1 MMQRLP
7 TDRAGIARAA
17 KWLRAGRLVAFP
29 TETVYGLGADACNPA
44 AVRHIFAVKGRP
56 ADHPVIV
63 HLPVA
68 AAMSEWAATVPAVA
82 QRLAQAFWPG
92 PLTLVLPR
100 RADVDSVVTGGQDT
114 IGLRV
119 PEHPVAQALLQAFGG
134 GLAAPSANRFGH
146 VSPTTAEHVLS
157 EFADSDVA
165 AVLDG
170 GACKVGLESTIVDVS
185 SDCPRLLRPGMI
197 AHEQLQWV
205 LGAPLAIAA
214 DDEGPRASGRLISH
228 YAPTAA
234 VALVES
240 AQLAAS
246 VAAALSTGKRLRVLG
261 YSTRPEAQTRFG
273 WIDMPTAAT
282 DYAKRLY
289 AELRRADSSN
299 PDLIIIERPPDNS
312 GWCAINDRLQRAAAA

>member
-17 KWLRAGRLVAFP
+17 EWLRAGRLVAFP
-29 TETVYGLGADACNPA
+29 TETVYGLGADACNPTA
-44 AVRHIFAVKGRP
+44 LRQIFVVKGRP
-56 ADHPVIV
+56 ADHPLIV
-63 HLPVA
+63 HLPAA
-68 AAMSEWAATVPAVA
+68 AAMSTWAATVPAAA

-100 RADVDSVVTGGQDT
+100 RADVDAIVTGGQDT

-146 VSPTTAEHVLS
+146 VSPTTAEHVMS

-185 SDCPRLLRPGMI
+185 TDCPRLLRPGMI
-197 AHEQLQWV
+197 AHEQLQRV

-246 VAAALSTGKRLRVLG
+246 VAAALSADKRVCVLG
-261 YSTRPEAQTRFG
+261 STRPEAQTG
-273 WIDMPTAAT
+273 LAWIDMPTSPA
-282 DYAKRLY
+282 DYAQRLY
-289 AELRRADSSN
+289 AELRRADSSD

-312 GWCAINDRLQRAAAA
+312 GWDAINDRLQRAAAA

>member
-1 MMQRLP
+1 MQRLP
-7 TDRAGIARAA
+7 TDRTGIARAA

-29 TETVYGLGADACNPA
+29 TETVYGLGADASNPA

-56 ADHPVIV
+56 ADHPLIV
-63 HLPVA
+63 HLPAA
-68 AAMSEWAATVPAVA
+68 AAMSEWAASMPAAA

-100 RADVDSVVTGGQDT
+100 RADVDAVVTGGQDT

-146 VSPTTAEHVLS
+146 VSPTTAEHVMS

-185 SDCPRLLRPGMI
+185 TDCPRLLRPGMI
-197 AHEQLQWV
+197 AHEQLQRV

-246 VAAALSTGKRLRVLG
+246 VAAELSAGKRVCVLG
-261 YSTRPEAQTRFG
+261 YSTCPDAQTQLG
-273 WIDMPTAAT
+273 WIDMPTAPA
-282 DYAKRLY
+282 DYARRLY